1 MGSNSSEPGP
11 LAMWK
16 KMYVFTITDIS
27 GGDNALYEIQ
37 PMALGVLSDPHE
49 ALKAMPLHCF
59 AEM

>member
-1 MGSNSSEPGP
+1 
-11 LAMWK
+11 
-16 KMYVFTITDIS
+16 MYVFTITDIS

-37 PMALGVLSDPHE
+37 PMALDVLSDPHE